1 MHSPHAGGTRK
12 PEGSTQVIISRGL
25 TAAAAMT
32 LVAVG
37 TSIPAQALG
46 PPADGVYSFTEA
58 GVPATTWRISA
69 LCDAPSRQRAIPDFT
84 DPVVAADLC
93 GLNVASFTSRA
104 ISRSEKMA
112 NFVGRARLASD
123 LWTFQVGKTNGVAC
137 PDGSTA
143 ESTDTYAFDDVSLTG
158 THTSIHG
165 DVCGL
170 QPAMTKTPFTLAFQ
184 GPLPNPVDRYPLNC
198 NEIGQCR

>member
-1 MHSPHAGGTRK
+1 MS
-12 PEGSTQVIISRGL
+12 ISRGL

-37 TSIPAQALG
+37 TSSPAQALG
-46 PPADGVYSFTEA
+46 PPPDGMYTFNEA
-58 GVPATTWRISA
+58 GVPPSTWKVYA

-93 GLNVASFTSRA
+93 ALNVTSTTARV

-112 NFVGRARLASD
+112 NYVGRARLTSD
-123 LWTFQVGKTNGVAC
+123 LWTFEVGKSNGVAC

-143 ESTDTYAFDDVSLTG
+143 ASTDTYAFDDVSLTG

-170 QPAMTKTPFTLAFQ
+170 PPAMTKTPFTLAFA
-184 GPLPNPVDRYPLNC
+184 GPLPKPVDRYPLDC

>member
-1 MHSPHAGGTRK
+1 VA
-12 PEGSTQVIISRGL
+12 ISRGL
-25 TAAAAMT
+25 ITAAVMT

-37 TSIPAQALG
+37 PSAPAKALG
-46 PPADGVYSFTEA
+46 PPQDGMYSFTEA
-58 GVPATTWRISA
+58 GVPTTTWRISA
-69 LCDAPSRQRAIPDFT
+69 LCNAPSRQRAIPDFT

-93 GLNVASFTSRA
+93 ALNVSSTTARS
-104 ISRSEKMA
+104 ISRSEKLA
-112 NFVGRARLASD
+112 NYVGRARLTSD
-123 LWTFQVGKTNGVAC
+123 LWTFQIGKAEGVSC

-143 ESTDTYAFDDVSLTG
+143 PSMDTYAFDDVSLAG
-158 THTSIHG
+158 THTSVHG

-184 GPLPNPVDRYPLNC
+184 GPLAIPVERYPLDC